1 MCRNPSFIIKAIL
14 NITVFC
20 YIIKYLLGKLR
31 RPRRNNAANAPTCAA
46 PLRRNVYGV
55 CIYNHHS
62 LNAVHSPV
70 PWDSF
75 QFSLLFCSSWLFLL
89 SNEIEMCPI
98 SGRTRSDRRCK
109 LTSLRE
115 SSLLFPNS
123 VDSVG
128 SMWYQSKH
136 WAHQINPV
144 SLGLDAGFRFTQSG
158 ITLQL
163 KKKRSR

>member
-98 SGRTRSDRRCK
+98 SGKTRSDRRCE

-115 SSLLFPNS
+115 SPHFCSQIPLIALDQCGTSRNIGPIRLTLSLWDLTLAF
-123 VDSVG
+123 
-128 SMWYQSKH
+128 
-136 WAHQINPV
+136 V
-144 SLGLDAGFRFTQSG
+144 SLNLALRYN
-158 ITLQL
+158 
-163 KKKRSR
+163 